1 MQCLKLGAVPVRGA
15 QTSAVNLFL
24 AWVKQYQPDAYAV
37 IMRSG
42 LADPDMIAKGLSGIY
57 GHSVTPSVIMSDL
70 RSTVKAN
77 SLLQGLGQ
85 GAVAPAGDGST
96 PSTDWGTTISNLA
109 SGILTTLNQ
118 QKLFN
123 LQLSRAEKGLPPLK
137 VDAVGV
143 PVNVGVSAGVQQL
156 LTWGL
161 IGTGVYFVARLFL
174 R

>member
-1 MQCLKLGAVPVRGA
+1 MQCKLLAAVPVRGA

-24 AWVKQYQPDAYAV
+24 AWVKQYQPNAYAA

-42 LADPDMIAKGLSGIY
+42 LADSSVIAKGLSGIY
-57 GHSVTPSVIMSDL
+57 GHSVTPSVVPSTL
-70 RSTVKAN
+70 RDSVKAN
-77 SLLQGLGQ
+77 SLLQGLAQ
-85 GAVAPAGDGST
+85 GAVTPSGDAST
-96 PSTDWGTTISNLA
+96 PSTDWGTTISNFT

-118 QKLFN
+118 QRLFN
-123 LQLSRAEKGLPPLK
+123 MQLSRAEKGLPPLN

-156 LTWGL
+156 LTYGL
-161 IGTGVYFVARLFL
+161 IGTGIYFVARLLL